1 VEHKAGDIKKSSDG
15 KIIYAFN
22 KNDVVY
28 ENGKPVVLDPE
39 DIKYHWDFISFD
51 GAYFFTND
59 DFDIDFAQKTKNY
72 FINVIVA
79 DMEAFGSSAL
89 DRTVLYFQPRSKIG
103 YQKVFVNDSRADLIK
118 QDLSFT
124 VTYYLTDAGMRN
136 SNLQQSIKYTTAGII
151 NGLLYN
157 KNTIGNSNLVKA
169 LKDNASSS
177 DVVDVKVS
185 SLAGDLNIDVISSAD
200 SLTGFSVGKG
210 LSVGSNGL
218 ISVRE
223 KIDVMFLNHST
234 SS

>member
-1 VEHKAGDIKKSSDG
+1 
-15 KIIYAFN
+15 
-22 KNDVVY
+22 
-28 ENGKPVVLDPE
+28 
-39 DIKYHWDFISFD
+39 
-51 GAYFFTND
+51 
-59 DFDIDFAQKTKNY
+59 
-72 FINVIVA
+72 
-79 DMEAFGSSAL
+79 
-89 DRTVLYFQPRSKIG
+89 
-103 YQKVFVNDSRADLIK
+103 
-118 QDLSFT
+118 
-124 VTYYLTDAGMRN
+124 MRN
-136 SNLQQSIKYTTAGII
+136 SNLQQSIKDTTAGII

-157 KNTIGNSNLVKA
+157 KNTIGNSDLVKA